1 MNWLPITGICLLF
14 CLLTYSEVHGQA
26 SSSVGYT
33 IVVHEQVSAEDNIG
47 ADLAFSPSALNA
59 GSGSHPRSGNVGN
72 ASSDIQM
79 YLKVAGETKPF
90 PDNDSSQ
97 DDIAWSGLQ
106 QYLFSEKDSSPVC
119 SENSDDTI
127 ITSESITG
135 GEETCLVVMEYN

>member
-1 MNWLPITGICLLF
+1 MNWHPVIGLLSLL

-26 SSSVGYT
+26 TSSVGYT
-33 IVVHEQVSAEDNIG
+33 IVVHERVSAEDNIE

-59 GSGSHPRSGNVGN
+59 DPGSHPRSGNVGN

-90 PDNDSSQ
+90 PDNDPSQ

-106 QYLFSEKDSSPVC
+106 QYLISEKDSSPVC
-119 SENSDDTI
+119 SENPDDTA